1 MIPQEMTGLEN
12 RGNTAT
18 REMNQV
24 NRAARSRGRVDLV
37 SSWNYW

>member
-1 MIPQEMTGLEN
+1 MISQEMTDSKN

-18 REMNQV
+18 REMNPI
-24 NRAARSRGRVDLV
+24 NPDATARCRIDPV